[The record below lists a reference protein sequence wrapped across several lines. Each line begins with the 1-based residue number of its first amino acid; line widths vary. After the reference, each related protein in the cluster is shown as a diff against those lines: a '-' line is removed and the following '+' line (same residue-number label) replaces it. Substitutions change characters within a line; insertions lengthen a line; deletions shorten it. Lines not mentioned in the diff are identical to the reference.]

1 MVENGKS
8 ASTLYMGNVMRCLLG
23 VNIGGTKTAVV
34 LGRKSGDEMEII
46 DKALF
51 PTGRGPEPTIG
62 KILSSID
69 ELVAKHRAEVESVGI
84 ICGGPLDSKLGV
96 IKSPPN
102 LVGWDDVP
110 IAKIIGERLGVK
122 AWLENDANACAVAE
136 CRYGAARGCSNAVF
150 LTFGTGMGA
159 GLILNGRLYAGASD
173 MAGEVGHMRLSDN
186 GPVGYGKAGSF
197 EGFCSGGGI
206 AQLAR
211 SRALEV
217 LQMGGEVAFC
227 AGVEDLPNITA
238 KSVAEAAAKG
248 DKLAAEI
255 YRTSGEYLGRG
266 LSILI
271 DVLNPEIIVIG
282 GIFARSRELL
292 WPAAEEITRRECLSY
307 SRGACRVVQ
316 SSLGEGIEDTA
327 CLAVAAGE

>member
-1 MVENGKS
+1 
-8 ASTLYMGNVMRCLLG
+8 MRCLLG

-46 DKALF
+46 DKILF
-51 PTGRGPEPTIG
+51 PTGNGPKPTIE
-62 KILSSID
+62 KILTSIN
-69 ELVAKHRAEVESVGI
+69 ELVHKHHAEVESAGI
-84 ICGGPLDSKLGV
+84 ICGGPLDSKQGI

-136 CRYGAARGCSNAVF
+136 CRYGAARGCSNAIF

-206 AQLAR
+206 VQLAR
-211 SRALEV
+211 SKALEV
-217 LQMGGEVAFC
+217 LQMGGKVGFC
-227 AGVEDLPNITA
+227 AGVEDLPNVTA
-238 KSVAEAAAKG
+238 KTVAEAATRG
-248 DKLAAEI
+248 DPLAVEI
-255 YRTSGEYLGRG
+255 YHASGEYLGRG

-282 GIFARSRELL
+282 GIFTRSRGLL
-292 WPAAEEITRRECLSY
+292 WPAADEIMRRECLSY
-307 SRGACRVVQ
+307 SCVACRVVP
-316 SSLGEGIEDTA
+316 SSLGEGIEDIA
-327 CLAVAAGE
+327 CLTVAAGE

>member
-1 MVENGKS
+1 
-8 ASTLYMGNVMRCLLG
+8 MRCLLG

-34 LGRKSGDEMEII
+34 LGRVAGDGVEII
-46 DKALF
+46 DKTLF
-51 PTGRGPEPTIG
+51 PTGKGPKPTVE
-62 KILSSID
+62 KILASID
-69 ELVAKHRAEVESVGI
+69 ELVSKHGAEVESVGV
-84 ICGGPLDSKLGV
+84 ICGGPLDSKQGV

-110 IAKIIGERLGVK
+110 IVGILQEKLGVK
-122 AWLENDANACAVAE
+122 ARLENDANACAVAE
-136 CRYGAARGCSNAVF
+136 WRYGAARGCSNVVF

-206 AQLAR
+206 AQLAHTK
-211 SRALEV
+211 ALEV
-217 LQMGGEVAFC
+217 LQMGGKVSFC
-227 AGVEDLPNITA
+227 PSVDALQTITA
-238 KSVAEAAAKG
+238 KTVAEAAAKG
-248 DKLAAEI
+248 DPLAMEI

-271 DVLNPEIIVIG
+271 DVLNPEVIVIG
-282 GIFARSRELL
+282 GIFTRSRELL
-292 WPAAEEITRRECLSY
+292 WPAAEAVINRECLGY
-307 SRGACRVVQ
+307 NRGACRVVP
-316 SSLGEGIEDTA
+316 STLGEGIEDVA
-327 CLAVAAGE
+327 SIAVATGE

>member
-1 MVENGKS
+1 VENGKS
-8 ASTLYMGNVMRCLLG
+8 ASVTYYWNGMRCLLG

-34 LGRKSGDEMEII
+34 LGRVAGDGMEII
-46 DKALF
+46 DKTSF
-51 PTGRGPEPTIG
+51 PTDKGPEPTIE
-62 KILSSID
+62 KILTSID
-69 ELVAKHRAEVESVGI
+69 ELVAKHHAEVEAAGV
-84 ICGGPLDSKLGV
+84 ICGGPLDSKKGI

-102 LVGWDDVP
+102 LVGWDDVQ
-110 IAKIIGERLGVK
+110 IVKVIEERLGVR

-136 CRYGAARGCSNAVF
+136 WRYGAARGCSNVVF

-159 GLILNGRLYAGASD
+159 GLIINGRLHSGASD
-173 MAGEVGHMRLSDN
+173 MAGEVGHIRLSDN

-211 SRALEV
+211 TKALEA
-217 LQMGGEVAFC
+217 LQMGGKVGFC
-227 AGVEDLPNITA
+227 PSVDALPSITA

-248 DKLAAEI
+248 DPLAKEV

-271 DVLNPEIIVIG
+271 DILNPEVIVIG
-282 GIFARSRELL
+282 GIFTRSRDLL
-292 WPAAEEITRRECLSY
+292 WPAAEELIEMECLDY
-307 SRGACRVVQ
+307 SRGACRVVP
-316 SSLGEGIEDTA
+316 SSLGESIEDVA
-327 CLAVAAGE
+327 SLAVAAGE